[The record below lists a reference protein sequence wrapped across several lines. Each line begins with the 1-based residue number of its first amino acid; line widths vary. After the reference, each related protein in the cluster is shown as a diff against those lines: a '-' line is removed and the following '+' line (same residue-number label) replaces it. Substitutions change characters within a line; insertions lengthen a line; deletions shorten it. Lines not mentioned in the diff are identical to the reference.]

1 MLTFN
6 VNVVLTK
13 VVVYAGIG
21 FISSEAMPLFFS
33 LIGWGIKA
41 W

>member
-1 MLTFN
+1 M
-6 VNVVLTK
+6 LTK

-21 FISSEAMPLFFS
+21 VLSSEGIPLFFS